1 MKVFVYAYD
10 NLYGGLHGM
19 YDYIFCEADSYK
31 EAEETA
37 IDLSCD
43 VIESYYD
50 ITEQL
55 EQDAD
60 FFSDDRDSDEWSS
73 AYDEAVL
80 QDTAYEIYALK
91 DEVKDKTQDELD
103 ELIYLE
109 SVKGFI
115 EKYCEEPKWEE
126 K

>member
-1 MKVFVYAYD
+1 MKVFIYAYD
-10 NLYGGLHGM
+10 DLYGGLHGM

-37 IDLSCD
+37 IDLSCG
-43 VIESYYD
+43 VIGSYYD

-55 EQDAD
+55 EEDAD
-60 FFSDDRDSDEWSS
+60 ACSDDRDSDEWSS

-91 DEVKDKTQDELD
+91 DEVKDKAQEELD
-103 ELIYLE
+103 KLIDNE
-109 SVKGFI
+109 GVRGFI
-115 EKYCEEPKWEE
+115 DKYCEEAKWE
-126 K
+126 